1 MNDII
6 QRLQKELDKVRSQL
20 YIFYELNKAMRT
32 TLRLDEI
39 TYIILTGI
47 TAHAG
52 LGFNRAVLLFLD
64 NDKKNVQGFMGIG
77 PMNSKES
84 GAIWHS
90 IEKDKKN
97 LYDLIDNYNFIK
109 TSKNMAYLF
118 IEFIRSLTFEYCS
131 ENKILFDSLQT
142 NNTFHFKKLSSSEFQ
157 NDPLIQKLN
166 LEEFLICSL
175 WIKNQA
181 KGIIIVDNCV
191 TKKPI
196 EPDDIKIFNMFIEQA
211 SGAIE
216 NSQSFESTLTKAHT
230 DSLTSLWNYGY
241 FQYKL
246 DEELIKANS
255 IKLPLSVMMI
265 DVDDF
270 KKFNDAYG
278 HIQGDNALKKLSAI
292 IKENCR
298 KIDILCR
305 YGGEEFSLILPNN
318 NKQDANLLGERI
330 RKSIEQKEIIS
341 YNFTVSIGI
350 SSYPEDGLNKLT
362 IINQADKSL
371 YQAKRNGKNQV
382 VLT

>member
-1 MNDII
+1 
-6 QRLQKELDKVRSQL
+6 
-20 YIFYELNKAMRT
+20 
-32 TLRLDEI
+32 
-39 TYIILTGI
+39 
-47 TAHAG
+47 
-52 LGFNRAVLLFLD
+52 
-64 NDKKNVQGFMGIG
+64 
-77 PMNSKES
+77 
-84 GAIWHS
+84 
-90 IEKDKKN
+90 
-97 LYDLIDNYNFIK
+97 
-109 TSKNMAYLF
+109 
-118 IEFIRSLTFEYCS
+118 
-131 ENKILFDSLQT
+131 
-142 NNTFHFKKLSSSEFQ
+142 
-157 NDPLIQKLN
+157 
-166 LEEFLICSL
+166 
-175 WIKNQA
+175 
-181 KGIIIVDNCV
+181 
-191 TKKPI
+191 
-196 EPDDIKIFNMFIEQA
+196 
-211 SGAIE
+211 
-216 NSQSFESTLTKAHT
+216 

-278 HIQGDNALKKLSAI
+278 HIQGDNALKELSAI

>member
-1 MNDII
+1 
-6 QRLQKELDKVRSQL
+6 
-20 YIFYELNKAMRT
+20 
-32 TLRLDEI
+32 
-39 TYIILTGI
+39 
-47 TAHAG
+47 
-52 LGFNRAVLLFLD
+52 
-64 NDKKNVQGFMGIG
+64 
-77 PMNSKES
+77 
-84 GAIWHS
+84 
-90 IEKDKKN
+90 
-97 LYDLIDNYNFIK
+97 
-109 TSKNMAYLF
+109 
-118 IEFIRSLTFEYCS
+118 SLTFEYCS

-157 NDPLIQKLN
+157 DDPLIQKLN

-278 HIQGDNALKKLSAI
+278 HIQGDNALKELSAI